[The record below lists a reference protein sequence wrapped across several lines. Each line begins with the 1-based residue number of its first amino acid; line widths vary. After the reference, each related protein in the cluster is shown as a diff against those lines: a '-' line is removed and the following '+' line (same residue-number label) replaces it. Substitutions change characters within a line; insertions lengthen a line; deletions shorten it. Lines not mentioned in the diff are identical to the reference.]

1 MVVSDDAYRSSV
13 SNAYMLATHIDWLKL
28 RLSKTVEDIIIR
40 VLNRAFVG
48 LPMCAHAPFSV
59 F

>member
-1 MVVSDDAYRSSV
+1 
-13 SNAYMLATHIDWLKL
+13 MLATHIDWLKL

-59 F
+59 FQVPLPIDA